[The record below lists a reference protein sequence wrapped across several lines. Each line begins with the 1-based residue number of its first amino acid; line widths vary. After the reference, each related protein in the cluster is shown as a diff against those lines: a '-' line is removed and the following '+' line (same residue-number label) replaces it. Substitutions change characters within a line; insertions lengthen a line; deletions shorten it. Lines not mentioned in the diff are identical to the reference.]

1 MSIPRFFCFKDD
13 IKKEFITLRKGDR
26 NHIVKS
32 LRRGISGEVE
42 ISDRIDTIYKTK
54 ISSVSQEEISLE
66 ILEKRKFSPKKIKIT
81 LFQSLLKGKKMDDL
95 IKKTT
100 ELGVDEIIP
109 VFSSRTIKKYDERG
123 LKNKLKRWK
132 RISLEASMQS
142 HRDIPSD
149 VKNPIYF
156 DNLIDT
162 AKKFDVFILT
172 WRREKKKRISDIKF
186 NQGISKIGYIIGPEG
201 GFSLD
206 EANLL
211 ISKGAI
217 SVSLG
222 KNILRSET
230 AAVAVMAILSERLFK
245 H

>member
-13 IKKEFITLRKGDR
+13 IKNEFITLRKEDR

-32 LRRGISGEVE
+32 LRLGISEEVE

-66 ILEKRKFSPKKIKIT
+66 ILEKRKFSPKKIRIT
-81 LFQSLLKGKKMDDL
+81 LFQALLKGKKMDDL

-109 VFSSRTIKKYDERG
+109 VFTSRTIKKCDERG
-123 LKNKLKRWK
+123 LKNRLKRWK
-132 RISLEASMQS
+132 KISLEASMQS

-156 DNLIDT
+156 YNLNDT
-162 AKKFDVFILT
+162 VKKFDIFILI
-172 WRREKKKRISDIKF
+172 WRGERKRRINDIKF
-186 NQGISKIGYIIGPEG
+186 NQDISKIGYIIGPEG
-201 GFSLD
+201 GFSPD
-206 EANLL
+206 EVNLL

-217 SVSLG
+217 SISLG

-230 AAVAVMAILSERLFK
+230 AAAAVMAILSEKLYF
-245 H
+245 